1 MILEFRDL
9 WSLGTCFLEILQCVA
24 YCLFASDPCRKN
36 SFCTF
41 QISAWRMTDQEM
53 QRRRDLW
60 LSRRCRCTRPGQ
72 SVDLSDLWP
81 RCFCVWSHQDLTAA
95 SQSSLCQVFSTWSI
109 PHWFAMGT
117 SELARNPFDN
127 GRFTNC
133 WNFWCQPRWP
143 AARGLLLCHAMR
155 SQPMFAC
162 HKAAVCHKCILYAS
176 AGMHLTHAFYKLAL
190 FKAVF
195 NVFGPNKAWLWV
207 GSQDAKGEFWASEE
221 LHVCLRGLNMT
232 PWTGHVS
239 HVPYCNVF
247 VCGSKLWCLLTHR
260 TGHVQC

>member
-1 MILEFRDL
+1 MWHIACLHRTRAERTVVAPSEFRL
-9 WSLGTCFLEILQCVA
+9 EGWQIRKCKEVETVKHFWFTSLE
-24 YCLFASDPCRKN
+24 S
-36 SFCTF
+36 
-41 QISAWRMTDQEM
+41 TD
-53 QRRRDLW
+53 W
-60 LSRRCRCTRPGQ
+60 PGQ
-72 SVDLSDLWP
+72 IQQHLWP